1 MNAILGSTLMWEA
14 VGMNYLI
21 KMYISLIESLGIH
34 TKDQLYELFSTKQ
47 HGVPI
52 SRHRAAV
59 MQSRVFFFS
68 VIFALL
74 VPAWSIIDI
83 LYLPAELWSELLLI
97 RLVAALC
104 FAVIAWQSRAESG
117 LLRARILLAAMLA
130 ITPLFYL
137 LSDRFIEDHQLTG
150 AALVLAEIYAL
161 LPFVMVAGLT
171 LFPLAISEFLS
182 YALPI
187 FFLVVYS
194 VYPQTSA
201 EIPEAAST
209 IWLLILLLGIALF
222 ASMTQLRYMLSQ
234 VSHASYDVLTGMLSR
249 RAGIE
254 ILELQFRLASMSEK
268 PMSILYFDLDNFK
281 VINDTYGHDAG
292 DTVLRVASQQIRD
305 TVRKG
310 DSVIRW
316 GGEEFIVVLPTADHK
331 EANDVITRI
340 MLAGLGDRP
349 DGAPV
354 TASIGIAEIR
364 QDRLKDWKSQ
374 VELADHRMYTAKSN
388 GRARCVGAG
397 GHAMEWVVALE
408 ETSGF

>member
-1 MNAILGSTLMWEA
+1 MK
-14 VGMNYLI
+14 YLV
-21 KMYISLIESLGIH
+21 KMYVSLIESLGIY

-47 HGVPI
+47 HGMPI

-74 VPAWSIIDI
+74 VPAWSLIDI
-83 LYLPAELWSELLLI
+83 LYLPSGLWKELLMI
-97 RLVAALC
+97 RLLAAIC
-104 FAVIAWQSRAESG
+104 FGIIAWQSRAEAG
-117 LLRARILLAAMLA
+117 LMRARILLAAMLA

-137 LSDRFIEDHQLTG
+137 FSDHFIETHQLEGT
-150 AALVLAEIYAL
+150 ALVLAEIYAL

-187 FFLVVYS
+187 SIVVVYS
-194 VYPQTSA
+194 VFPQTSA
-201 EIPEAAST
+201 EIPEATST
-209 IWLLILLLGIALF
+209 IWLLVLLLGVALF

-281 VINDTYGHDAG
+281 AVNDTYGHDAG
-292 DTVLRVASQQIRD
+292 DAVLRVAATQIRD

-316 GGEEFIVVLPTADHK
+316 GGEEFIVVLPTAVHK

-340 MLAGLGDRP
+340 MLAGLGERP

-354 TASIGIAEIR
+354 TASIGVAEVK
-364 QDRLKDWKSQ
+364 QDRLQDWKSQ

-388 GRARCVGAG
+388 GRARSVGVD
-397 GHAMEWVVALE
+397 GHSMEWVVALE
-408 ETSGF
+408 ESAGF

>member
-1 MNAILGSTLMWEA
+1 
-14 VGMNYLI
+14 MNYLI

-130 ITPLFYL
+130 ITPLFNL

-209 IWLLILLLGIALF
+209 IWLLILLLGVALF

>member
-1 MNAILGSTLMWEA
+1 MK
-14 VGMNYLI
+14 YLA
-21 KMYISLIESLGIH
+21 KMYVSLIESLGIH
-34 TKDQLYELFSTKQ
+34 TKDQLFELFSTKQ
-47 HGVPI
+47 HGIPI

-74 VPAWSIIDI
+74 VPAWSLIDI
-83 LYLPAELWSELLLI
+83 LYLPTGLWKQLLLI
-97 RLVAALC
+97 RMLTALS
-104 FAVIAWQSRAESG
+104 FAIIAWQSRGEPD

-130 ITPLFYL
+130 VTPIFYL
-137 LSDRFIEDHQLTG
+137 FSDHFIQAHQLDG
-150 AALVLAEIYAL
+150 AELVLAEIYAL

-182 YALPI
+182 FALPI
-187 FFLVVYS
+187 FFVVVYS
-194 VYPQTSA
+194 VFPQSSA
-201 EIPEAAST
+201 EIPEAVST
-209 IWLLILLLGIALF
+209 IWLLVLLLGVALF

-254 ILELQFRLASMSEK
+254 VLELQFRLASMSEK
-268 PMSILYFDLDNFK
+268 PMSLLYFDLDNFK
-281 VINDTYGHDAG
+281 AINDTYGHDTG
-292 DTVLRVASQQIRD
+292 DSVLRVASQQIRE

-310 DSVIRW
+310 DSVVRW

-349 DGAPV
+349 DGSPV
-354 TASIGIAEIR
+354 TASIGIAEVK

-374 VELADHRMYTAKSN
+374 VELADHRMYSAKSN

-397 GHAMEWVVALE
+397 GHSMEWVVALD

>member
-1 MNAILGSTLMWEA
+1 
-14 VGMNYLI
+14 MNYLI

-209 IWLLILLLGIALF
+209 IWLLILLLGVALF

>member
-1 MNAILGSTLMWEA
+1 MK
-14 VGMNYLI
+14 YLV
-21 KMYISLIESLGIH
+21 KMYISLIESLGIY
-34 TKDQLYELFSTKQ
+34 TTDQLYELISTKQ
-47 HGVPI
+47 HGMPI

-59 MQSRVFFFS
+59 MQSRIFFFS
-68 VIFALL
+68 VIFAVL
-74 VPAWSIIDI
+74 VPAWSVIDI
-83 LYLPAELWSELLLI
+83 LYLPQALWSELLLI
-97 RLVAALC
+97 RLLAAAS
-104 FAVIAWQSRAESG
+104 FAIIAWQTRREPD
-117 LLRARILLAAMLA
+117 LMLARMLLAAMLA

-137 LSDRFIEDHQLTG
+137 LSDQIIADQQLGGT
-150 AALVLAEIYAL
+150 AMILAEVYAL

-182 YALPI
+182 YAVPI
-187 FFLVVYS
+187 FLVVVYS
-194 VYPQTSA
+194 VYPENPA
-201 EIPEAAST
+201 EIAEAVST
-209 IWLLILLLGIALF
+209 LWLLILLLGVGLF

-234 VSHASYDVLTGMLSR
+234 VSHASYDILTGMLSR

-254 ILELQFRLASMSEK
+254 ILELQFRLALMSEK
-268 PMSILYFDLDNFK
+268 PLSILYFDLDNFK
-281 VINDTYGHDAG
+281 AINDTYGHDTG

-340 MLAGLGDRP
+340 MLAGLGNRP
-349 DGAPV
+349 DGSPV
-354 TASIGIAEIR
+354 TASIGIAEVQ

-388 GRARCVGAG
+388 GRARCIGVG
-397 GHAMEWVVALE
+397 GHSMEWVTALE
-408 ETSGF
+408 TSAGF

>member
-1 MNAILGSTLMWEA
+1 MWDA
-14 VGMNYLI
+14 VGMKYI
-21 KMYISLIESLGIH
+21 KAMYISLIESLGIH
-34 TKDQLYELFSTKQ
+34 TTDQLYELFTTKQ
-47 HGVPI
+47 HGIPI
-52 SRHRAAV
+52 SCHRAAI

-68 VIFALL
+68 VIFAVL
-74 VPAWSIIDI
+74 VPAWSVID
-83 LYLPAELWSELLLI
+83 LLFLPTELWRELLLI
-97 RLVAALC
+97 RMLAAVC
-104 FAVIAWQSRAESG
+104 FALIAWRSRKEPD
-117 LLRARILLAAMLA
+117 LMRARILLAALLA
-130 ITPLFYL
+130 VTPLFYL
-137 LSDRFIEDHQLTG
+137 LSDHFIADHQLNDT
-150 AALVLAEIYAL
+150 AMILAEIYAL

-171 LFPLAISEFLS
+171 LFPLAIIEFLV

-187 FFLVVYS
+187 FIVVGYS
-194 VYPQTSA
+194 VYPETSA
-201 EIPEAAST
+201 EIPEAVST
-209 IWLLILLLGIALF
+209 LWLLILLLGVALF

-254 ILELQFRLASMSEK
+254 ILELQFRLATMSEK
-268 PMSILYFDLDNFK
+268 PLSILYFDLDNFK
-281 VINDTYGHDAG
+281 AINDTYGHDTG
-292 DTVLRVASQQIRD
+292 DTVLRVASQQIRN

-316 GGEEFIVVLPTADHK
+316 GGEEFIVILPTADHT

-354 TASIGIAEIR
+354 TASIGIAEVQ

-388 GRARCVGAG
+388 GRARCVGVG
-397 GHAMEWVVALE
+397 GQAMEWVMALDE
-408 ETSGF
+408 SSGF

>member
-1 MNAILGSTLMWEA
+1 ILGSTLMWEA
-14 VGMNYLI
+14 VGMKYLI

>member
-1 MNAILGSTLMWEA
+1 M
-14 VGMNYLI
+14 
-21 KMYISLIESLGIH
+21 
-34 TKDQLYELFSTKQ
+34 
-47 HGVPI
+47 
-52 SRHRAAV
+52 
-59 MQSRVFFFS
+59 
-68 VIFALL
+68 
-74 VPAWSIIDI
+74 
-83 LYLPAELWSELLLI
+83 
-97 RLVAALC
+97 
-104 FAVIAWQSRAESG
+104 
-117 LLRARILLAAMLA
+117 RARILLAAMLA
-130 ITPLFYL
+130 VTPLFYL
-137 LSDRFIEDHQLTG
+137 LSDHFIADHQLNDT
-150 AALVLAEIYAL
+150 ALILAEIYAL

-171 LFPLAISEFLS
+171 LFPLAIMEFLV

-187 FFLVVYS
+187 FIVVGYS
-194 VYPQTSA
+194 VYPETSA
-201 EIPEAAST
+201 EIPEAVST
-209 IWLLILLLGIALF
+209 VWLLILLLGVALF

-254 ILELQFRLASMSEK
+254 ILELQFRLATMSEK
-268 PMSILYFDLDNFK
+268 PLSILYFDLDNFK
-281 VINDTYGHDAG
+281 AINDTYGHDTG

-316 GGEEFIVVLPTADHK
+316 GGEEFIVILPTADHT

-354 TASIGIAEIR
+354 TASIGIAEVQ

-388 GRARCVGAG
+388 GRARCVGVG
-397 GHAMEWVVALE
+397 GQAMEWVIALDE
-408 ETSGF
+408 SSGF

>member
-1 MNAILGSTLMWEA
+1 
-14 VGMNYLI
+14 MNYLI